1 MSELVPGGTA
11 GLTLVGGHYDRPM
24 VMDRVR
30 ELREGH
36 EEYFLD
42 RGTDVEAEEEPESEV
57 GEDLGESSAPWNP
70 EQIRVNTKQFSL
82 RNVLD
87 MIEEASIEL
96 APDFQRDEVWKPV
109 QKSRLVESV
118 LLQIPLPAFYFAEDS
133 QANMRVVDGL
143 QRLSTIRDFVRG
155 DEASRFRLREL
166 EYLPLEGQRFEDL
179 PPLLK
184 RRIYN
189 AQITVHVID
198 PTTPPRIMFDIFKR
212 INTGGTPLNAQEIRH
227 CMSKP
232 RSRAILKRMT
242 SLRQFNE
249 ATNELGGHKRMHDR
263 EMALR
268 FAAFHLLGVDGYA
281 EDPAMDAFLQRAT
294 ALLDEPKRV
303 SDNAV
308 ESLIARF
315 QGGMSNA
322 YHVFGAHTFR
332 KWPVD
337 DERRNPVNRAL
348 FEAWGTTLAD
358 FEADDL
364 KQRKEQIVRAA
375 RELMTTDLEYLE
387 SITSSTSGLRRVRYR
402 FSATEQAARAGL

>member
-1 MSELVPGGTA
+1 
-11 GLTLVGGHYDRPM
+11 M
-24 VMDRVR
+24 VMERVQ
-30 ELREGH
+30 ELQEGR

-42 RGTDVEAEEEPESEV
+42 QGTDVEAEEDPVSEAD
-57 GEDLGESSAPWNP
+57 DLGQTSVPWNP

-87 MIEEASIEL
+87 MIEESSIEL
-96 APDFQRDEVWKPV
+96 APDFQRDEVWKPL
-109 QKSRLVESV
+109 QRSRLVESV

-133 QANMRVVDGL
+133 EGNMRVVDGL

-155 DEASRFRLREL
+155 DEKSRFKLRDL
-166 EYLPLEGQRFEDL
+166 EYLLLDGRRFGDL

-184 RRIYN
+184 RRIQN

-232 RSRAILKRMT
+232 RSRAILKSMT
-242 SLRQFNE
+242 SLSEFND
-249 ATNELGGHKRMHDR
+249 ATNGLGGQKRMHDR

-268 FAAFHLLGVDGYA
+268 FAAFQLLGVAGYA
-281 EDPAMDAFLQRAT
+281 EEPAMDAFLQRAT
-294 ALLDEPKRV
+294 ALLDDAEQV
-303 SDNAV
+303 SDDMV

-315 QGGMSNA
+315 RTGMSNA
-322 YHVFGAHTFR
+322 YLVFGAHTFR
-332 KWPVD
+332 KWPVHD
-337 DERRNPVNRAL
+337 DRRKPVNRAL
-348 FEAWGTTLAD
+348 FETWGSTLAD
-358 FEADDL
+358 FEIDDL
-364 KQRKEQIVRAA
+364 DRRKDQIIRAA
-375 RELMTTDLEYLE
+375 RQLMTTDLEYLE

-402 FSATEQAARAGL
+402 FHATEQAARAGL